1 MSNAAAHTNHGADHH
16 GERTGPDR
24 YLQHHFQNLAQQTE
38 ATTMGMWLF
47 LAQEVMFFGGM
58 FVCYAV
64 YRYLYPEVW
73 MEGSKHLSVPIGGFN
88 TIVLLLS
95 SFSMAMGVYYTQI
108 GNKKRLIQCLVLTL
122 ILGLVFVGV
131 KLQWDYLPKWEAGV
145 FPGKLWNPNGH
156 YAVFGSEAMN
166 GPAQIFF
173 YLYFLM
179 TGMHAFHMLIGF
191 GILIVLI
198 YGACKDWFGPDRY
211 TPIEYFGLYWH
222 FVDIVWVF
230 LFPLWY
236 LVGPPDLPF
245 LGGGGH

>member
-1 MSNAAAHTNHGADHH
+1 MSNAAAHSHSDHGHH

-24 YLQHHFQNLAQQTE
+24 YLQHHFQNIAQQTE

-47 LAQEVMFFGGM
+47 LAQEVMFFGGL

-73 MEGSKHLSVPIGGFN
+73 LQGSSHLPLYPGMIN
-88 TIVLLLS
+88 TIILLLS
-95 SFSMAMGVYYTQI
+95 SFSMAMGVYYTQV
-108 GNKKRLIQCLVLTL
+108 GNKKRLIQCLIITL
-122 ILGLVFVGV
+122 LLGIAFVAI
-131 KLQWDYLPKWEAGV
+131 KLQFEYGPKIAAGV
-145 FPGKLWNPNGH
+145 FPGKLWNPTGH
-156 YAVFGSEAMN
+156 YADLADPAVS
-166 GPAQIFF
+166 GPAQLFF
-173 YLYFLM
+173 YLYYLM

-236 LVGPPDLPF
+236 LVGNPF
-245 LGGGGH
+245 GGGH

>member
-1 MSNAAAHTNHGADHH
+1 MSDAAAHTQHGAGHH
-16 GERTGPDR
+16 GERTGPER
-24 YLQHHFQNLAQQTE
+24 YLQHHFQNLSQQTE

-64 YRYLYPEVW
+64 YRYLYPDVW
-73 MEGSKHLSVPIGGFN
+73 LKGSSHLSVWIGGFN
-88 TIVLLLS
+88 TVVLLLS
-95 SFSMAMGVYYTQI
+95 SFSMAMGVYFTQV
-108 GNKKRLIQCLVLTL
+108 GNKKRLIQCLFLTL
-122 ILGLVFVGV
+122 ILGMIFVGV
-131 KLQWDYLPKWEAGV
+131 KLQWEYLPKWQGGV
-145 FPGKLWNPNGH
+145 FPGSHWHPNGH
-156 YAVFGSEAMN
+156 YAEFASPELT
-166 GPAQIFF
+166 GPSQLFF

-191 GILIVLI
+191 AILSVLI
-198 YGACKDWFGPDRY
+198 YGAINDWFGPDRY

-236 LVGPPDLPF
+236 LVGNPF
-245 LGGGGH
+245 GGGH